1 MSRGT
6 LTVGNEAPFQPG
18 QVVISK
24 AGRDKGRLYVVLK
37 VESDRYIQVADGS
50 ARTVRRPKRKNVRHV
65 QPHGPASPEISQRLA
80 EGRPVDDQLVRQAL
94 AEAGGGAGHDDPDEA
109 IVERG

>member
-6 LTVGNEAPFQPG
+6 LTVGKQALFQPG

-50 ARTVRRPKRKNVRHV
+50 VRTVRRPKRKNVRHV
-65 QPHGPASPEISQRLA
+65 QPHGPASREVSDRLA
-80 EGRPVDDQLVRQAL
+80 EGRPVEDQMIRRAL
-94 AEAGGGAGHDDPDEA
+94 TEAGGDTNESNGDEA
-109 IVERG
+109 IEERG